1 MRRTCLEIQTNMNI
15 AILDI
20 LKKNQLS
27 VTDSRRKILEFFQDA
42 NGALAHADIEKL
54 SGDKFDRV
62 TIYRTLQT
70 FVEKGIIH
78 TIPTAD
84 NAVKYAL
91 CKDECEAGHH
101 HDDHIHFLCD
111 DCGTTYCLDTHVP
124 PVHLPKG
131 FITKRTDVVVS
142 GVCGKCSN

>member
-1 MRRTCLEIQTNMNI
+1 MLRTCLSKMKVMSDVIN
-15 AILDI
+15 DI

-27 VTDSRRKILEFFQDA
+27 VTDSRRKILEFFQHAD
-42 NGALAHADIEKL
+42 GALAHADIEKL
-54 SGDKFDRV
+54 SGDNFDRV

-84 NAVKYAL
+84 NSVKYAL

-111 DCGTTYCLDTHVP
+111 DCGTTYCLESNVP
-124 PVHLPKG
+124 AVQLPKG
-131 FITKRTDVVVS
+131 FMVKRTDVVVS
-142 GVCGKCSN
+142 GRCGKCSN